1 MFKASGLTLLRRL
14 TMIIQ
19 AGVIR
24 HVFYPVHPPEK
35 NAEAVISWLKTNS
48 GVDAAP

>member
-1 MFKASGLTLLRRL
+1 
-14 TMIIQ
+14 MIIQ

-35 NAEAVISWLKTNS
+35 NADAVISWLKTN
-48 GVDAAP
+48 GVAETGP